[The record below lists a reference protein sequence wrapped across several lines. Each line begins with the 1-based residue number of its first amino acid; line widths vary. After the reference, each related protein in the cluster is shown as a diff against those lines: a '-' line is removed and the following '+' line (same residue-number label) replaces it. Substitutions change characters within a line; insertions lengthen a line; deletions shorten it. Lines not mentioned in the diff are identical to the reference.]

1 MFIGKRLSCI
11 KNKKGGLAKMRVDK
25 NKLLSFIRANGAVTF
40 EDIETFFNDSNF
52 NYKGISGVILKQSK
66 LAVWNGWNR
75 KAIRCFI
82 ELVNEGKIIL
92 EQTGMAKAPIPP
104 YFRDKKRLSEM
115 NYIPVII
122 KAR

>member
-1 MFIGKRLSCI
+1 
-11 KNKKGGLAKMRVDK
+11 MRVDK
-25 NKLLSFIRANGAVTF
+25 NKLLSFIRDNGAVTF
-40 EDIETFFNDSNF
+40 EDIETFFNDSKF

-75 KAIRCFI
+75 KTIRCFI

-92 EQTGMAKAPIPP
+92 EQTGMAKAPTPP